1 MEGVVG
7 AAVGATGGLFSVY
20 NHMVY
25 SMGQEYMLFWQ
36 RNPIHIPG
44 VVEIA

>member
-20 NHMVY
+20 TTMVQHGAGVQAVLAEK
-25 SMGQEYMLFWQ
+25 S
-36 RNPIHIPG
+36 NP
-44 VVEIA
+44 